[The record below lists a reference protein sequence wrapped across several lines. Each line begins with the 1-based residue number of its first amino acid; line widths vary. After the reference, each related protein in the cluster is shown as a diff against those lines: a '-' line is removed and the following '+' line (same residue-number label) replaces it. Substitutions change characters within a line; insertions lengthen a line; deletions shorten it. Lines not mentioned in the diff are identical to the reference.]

1 MSRIYSYS
9 LIFLYI
15 SLIINFKSKSL
26 NGFIAILLII
36 FPFYKFSSFNYGIGK
51 LDSFPSIIKKN
62 YKTEINWNLN
72 KKKLKKCSVIYTNE
86 NDYFIK
92 NYIILKSLFN
102 NIQFIAQDDLKS
114 SKIQNICK
122 VSIIKNNF
130 VVTNT

>member
-1 MSRIYSYS
+1 M
-9 LIFLYI
+9 
-15 SLIINFKSKSL
+15 
-26 NGFIAILLII
+26 
-36 FPFYKFSSFNYGIGK
+36 
-51 LDSFPSIIKKN
+51 DSFPSIIKKN